1 MIALNQMFRTLQI
14 AVINGVWNIYRS
26 TMSQGGGTPSAGNA
40 TILHAGK
47 VFIQRDY
54 SDGTSVKF
62 HTRLPP
68 ELEGM
73 VGNQILFLRMIANS
87 LSLAD

>member
-1 MIALNQMFRTLQI
+1 MHAISQMYRTLHFGF
-14 AVINGVWNIYRS
+14 INGLWNLYRII
-26 TMSQGGGTPSAGNA
+26 MSQGGGTPSASNP
-40 TILHAGK
+40 TNLHGGK

-62 HTRLPP
+62 HTRLPA

-73 VGNQILFLRMIANS
+73 VSVVREVCNRFNIFY
-87 LSLAD
+87 

>member
-1 MIALNQMFRTLQI
+1 MHTISHMYRTLHI
-14 AVINGVWNIYRS
+14 GFINGLWNLYRS
-26 TMSQGGGTPSAGNA
+26 TMSQGGGTPSASNP
-40 TILHAGK
+40 TNLHGGK

-73 VGNQILFLRMIANS
+73 VSVVREVFNKFNIFH
-87 LSLAD
+87 